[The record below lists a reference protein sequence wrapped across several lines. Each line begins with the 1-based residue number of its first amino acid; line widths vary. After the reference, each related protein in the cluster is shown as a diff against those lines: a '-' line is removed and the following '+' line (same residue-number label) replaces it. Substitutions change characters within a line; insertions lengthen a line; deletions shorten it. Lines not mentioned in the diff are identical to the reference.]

1 VLATAGSG
9 ILMFNFVLVF
19 LWAKVAFIGY
29 GKVNYIGLFFFFE
42 FSTIYL
48 SFNTFLIFQI

>member
-1 VLATAGSG
+1 
-9 ILMFNFVLVF
+9 MFNFVLVF